1 MTPEWVA
8 AWFEIFRDDFEPS
21 IRYVVHD
28 GRLVALIP
36 LMTDAVGSLRFVG
49 DGVGDVFAPVIAPD
63 APHGT
68 LDALIGTLRTHP
80 GKLLILT
87 NVELGAAWRQTLQQD
102 LGLARL
108 ADRQTTL
115 PYLTLEGLDWA
126 GFLATRSAN
135 LRSQLGR
142 KARTLERLHTVDSRM
157 SELASE
163 VPVDLATFFDLHDR
177 RWAPR
182 GGSGLSSS
190 RTRDFLTSLALRALN
205 QGWLRLWTLEVD
217 GEAAAALLGWRVGV
231 RYSYYLAGFDPEFS
245 DRSVGLLLLA
255 HTIQSAIDEGAS
267 EYDFLLG
274 ERRSTNCASRTAS
287 EKSRPKFSGSR
298 GAAASPRSGS
308 IWLYVELDV
317 DFRLP
322 PERRCNRPRRGSST
336 SSR

>member
-1 MTPEWVA
+1 M
-8 AWFEIFRDDFEPS
+8 S
-21 IRYVVHD
+21 NS
-28 GRLVALIP
+28 GRLAA
-36 LMTDAVGSLRFVG
+36 DASAR
-49 DGVGDVFAPVIAPD
+49 PRS
-63 APHGT
+63 
-68 LDALIGTLRTHP
+68 RTAGGP
-80 GKLLILT
+80 P
-87 NVELGAAWRQTLQQD
+87 
-102 LGLARL
+102 
-108 ADRQTTL
+108 TTL

-274 ERRSTNCASRTAS
+274 NEEYKLRFANGFREVETEILGQPWSGRFATVRLDLALRRVGR
-287 EKSRPKFSGSR
+287 
-298 GAAASPRSGS
+298 
-308 IWLYVELDV
+308 
-317 DFRLP
+317 RLP
-322 PERRCNRPRRGSST
+322 TSARTTMQSAEARLQHILPLSRRR
-336 SSR
+336 